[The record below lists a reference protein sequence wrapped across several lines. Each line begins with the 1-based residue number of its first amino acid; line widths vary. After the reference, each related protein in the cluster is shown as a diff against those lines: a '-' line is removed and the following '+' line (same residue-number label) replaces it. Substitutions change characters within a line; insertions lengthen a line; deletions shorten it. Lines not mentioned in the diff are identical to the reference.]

1 MNIQKK
7 QSGFTL
13 VELITVV
20 SMLALLTVFVARE
33 LGQSS
38 DDVKLNLAGTAL
50 ISAIPAAVA
59 SYKARNFGNCNGIT
73 KADLVARAAYGQTP
87 WGVDWT
93 LTAYTA
99 NSDELEIVYP
109 LTGSSDP
116 ETAATGS
123 GATLAGLLAGNPV
136 FSADP
141 IYSTPSITAK
151 YTCT

>member
-38 DDVKLNLAGTAL
+38 DDVKLNLAATSL
-50 ISAIPAAVA
+50 ISAVPSAMA
-59 SYKARNFGNCNGIT
+59 SFKARNFGNCDGIV
-73 KADLVARAAYGQTP
+73 KADLVERAVFTDSPWGDPWAAAY
-87 WGVDWT
+87 VDAT
-93 LTAYTA
+93 RILTITYDITGAADLA
-99 NSDELEIVYP
+99 N
-109 LTGSSDP
+109 
-116 ETAATGS
+116 A
-123 GATLAGLLAGNPV
+123 GADLLVLLANNPV
-136 FSADP
+136 FAADP
-141 IYSTPSITAK
+141 TFATPNIIAT